1 MTVRAISRAIAVLSA
16 VNRDGPITMMGIA
29 RSAEIPYPTASRIVH
44 TLLDEGLIEREP
56 ARKRY
61 RVTSLVQTLS
71 LGFQDEDALV
81 TKARPHIEAL
91 CRQLGWPVSL
101 ATRVGTR
108 VMLRDSTHKMT
119 SLTFSNYHPGYTLPL
134 AECAT
139 GKVYLAFCEEEERQ
153 AIIEGW
159 KQIDNETARVGLL
172 MVGDDYLLNK
182 IRSDGYAT
190 QARNSYNAE
199 PGKTSSVSVP
209 ILADDGKLIGC
220 LAVVYFAAAMK
231 VEEAVEKFTGP
242 LAQSARA
249 IAHDIALDAV
259 EPEAAAA

>member
-1 MTVRAISRAIAVLSA
+1 MTVRAISRAIAVLAA

-71 LGFQDEDALV
+71 LGYQEEDALV
-81 TKARPHIEAL
+81 SKARPLIEAL
-91 CRQLGWPVSL
+91 CREIGWPVSL
-101 ATRVGTR
+101 ATRVGSR
-108 VMLRDSTHKMT
+108 VMLRDSTHAMT
-119 SLTFSNYHPGYTLPL
+119 SLTFSNYYPGYTLPI

-139 GKVYLAFCEEEERQ
+139 GKAYLAHCDDEERQ
-153 AIIEGW
+153 AIIDGW
-159 KQIDNETARVGLL
+159 ESIDNETARVGLL
-172 MVGDDYLLNK
+172 MVGDDYMLNK

-199 PGKTSSVSVP
+199 PGKTSSVAVP
-209 ILADDGKLIGC
+209 IMTHKGKLIGS
-220 LAVVYFAAAMK
+220 LGMIYFAAAMR
-231 VEEAVEKFTGP
+231 VDEAVAQFFEPLRRTAKQIGQAMDEK
-242 LAQSARA
+242 
-249 IAHDIALDAV
+249 ALTPA
-259 EPEAAAA
+259 

>member
-44 TLLDEGLIEREP
+44 TLLEEGLIEREP

-71 LGFQDEDALV
+71 LGFQEEDELV
-81 TKARPHIEAL
+81 SKARPHIEAL
-91 CRQLGWPVSL
+91 CREVGWPVSL
-101 ATRVGTR
+101 ATRVGGR
-108 VMLRDSTHKMT
+108 VMLRDSTHAMT
-119 SLTFSNYHPGYTLPL
+119 SLTFSNYYPGYTLPI

-139 GKVYLAFCEEEERQ
+139 GKAYLAFCDREERE

-159 KQIDNETARVGLL
+159 EAIDNESARVGLL
-172 MVGDDYLLNK
+172 MLGDNYMLNK
-182 IRSDGYAT
+182 IRTDGYAT

-199 PGKTSSVSVP
+199 PGKTSSVAVP
-209 ILADDGKLIGC
+209 VLTEDGQLIASLG
-220 LAVVYFAAAMK
+220 VVYFAAAMK
-231 VEEAVEKFTGP
+231 V
-242 LAQSARA
+242 
-249 IAHDIALDAV
+249 DDAV
-259 EPEAAAA
+259 VQLAKPLQETARGIAASMTKGTLVAA